1 MRHSL
6 ILYLAAIAGCAAFGQ
21 EPSRQAA
28 FEVASV
34 KRAAPPR
41 EEPGVARSAGMPPR
55 GFDRDPSRV
64 NYTNVTLMG
73 ALSRAYDVMPARIVG
88 PSWLGTERYDIIA
101 TVPKG
106 TPASQIPVMLQN
118 LLAERFRMSVHWVTK
133 PTAGYALV
141 VGKSGP
147 KLTKSTLD
155 DPERRSLGFNGPGH
169 LFWKGETLGSVAQ
182 TLSSVV
188 EKPVEDKTGIQGM
201 FDITLDATPDSMPGL
216 RFFGTPSEESA
227 SLPSIFTAI
236 RGLGLELQPQQVTV
250 KQLVVDSAQKIPT
263 PN

>member
-1 MRHSL
+1 M
-6 ILYLAAIAGCAAFGQ
+6 AAIAGCAAFGQ
-21 EPSRQAA
+21 EPSRQAS

-34 KRAAPPR
+34 KPAAPPR
-41 EEPGVARSAGMPPR
+41 DETGGPRSTGMPPR
-55 GFDRDPSRV
+55 GFDADPGRV

-73 ALSRAYDVMPARIVG
+73 ALSRAYDVMLPAKIVG
-88 PSWLGTERYDIIA
+88 PSWLGTERYDIVA

-118 LLAERFRMSVHWVTK
+118 LLAERFRMSVHWETK
-133 PTAGYALV
+133 QTAGYALV

-147 KLTKSTLD
+147 KLKKSTLED
-155 DPERRSLGFNGPGH
+155 ATMRTFGFNGPSQ
-169 LFWKGETLGSVAQ
+169 LFWKGETLDIVAKS
-182 TLSSVV
+182 LSTVLD
-188 EKPVEDKTGIQGM
+188 KPVEDETGIEGT
-201 FDITLDATPDSMPGL
+201 FDITLDATPDSMWGL
-216 RFFGTPSEESA
+216 RFGTPSEESA

-236 RGLGLELQPQQVTV
+236 RGLGLELEPRQVTV